1 MPSATWVLHRFGRD
15 RRGVAAV
22 EFALVLP
29 VLLVIVFSGYQVSE
43 GVAAY
48 RKTALTARTVA
59 DLTTQ
64 YSSMNDNDI
73 ATVLNASAQVMAP
86 FDPSGLTI
94 VLTEY
99 QTTAAG
105 ISTVT
110 WSKALNGTALK
121 QGSIAIIPADICLP
135 SSSIVYSKVTYSFKP
150 AVGYGVIRPI
160 VMSSSIYMNPRS
172 VKSIPY
178 TGS

>member
-1 MPSATWVLHRFGRD
+1 MSTTVMLQRFGRD
-15 RRGVAAV
+15 RRGVSAV

-29 VLLVIVFSGYQVSE
+29 VLLVVVFGGYQVSE

-59 DLTTQ
+59 DLATQ
-64 YSSMNDNDI
+64 YSSMSDDDI
-73 ATVLNASAQVMAP
+73 ATVLNASAQVMVP
-86 FDPSGLTI
+86 FDASGLSI

-105 ISTVT
+105 VSTVT

-121 QGSIAIIPADICLP
+121 QGSIATIPANITLP
-135 SSSIVYSKVTYSFKP
+135 NSSIIYSKVTYSFKP
-150 AVGYGVIRPI
+150 VVGYGVINPI

-172 VKSIPY
+172 VQSIPY